1 MKHLLLL
8 FLFPLFVYS
17 QFCPSLGPDQILP
30 CGVGTTTLTANLSQ
44 CGVGG
49 PTPNQTTN
57 YSVSPIPYV
66 NQTNTGNQLFMTD
79 DSQQGP
85 FNIGF
90 TFCFF
95 GQTYTQFWVGSNGWI
110 SFSPGQPT
118 TFTTQTIPTANFL
131 VPKNCIMGPWQDWHP
146 GLGGQIRYQTVG
158 VAPCRK
164 LIVSWVNI
172 PMYICTANQG
182 TFHIVIHESTNYIDS
197 YIQSKPAC
205 LQWQGGTA
213 TQGVHNIAG
222 TIGITSPGRNS
233 SVWTATNDAYRWT
246 PTGPVV
252 TPTLT
257 WYQVGN
263 PIPIGTGPT
272 INVTP
277 PAAGASY
284 TCHFV
289 YPTCNAGWNTCNQ
302 QQGGLGPDTVFVQPG
317 PPNLP
322 PPIINFGNPTCNGY
336 CDGLI
341 NITPVGGN
349 GVTTI
354 SWNGLLPNNFINLGL
369 CSGNY
374 PFTITDSQGCTVSS
388 TVTLVDPPA
397 VVINPIIGSDTV
409 CYNSTNNLFD
419 VSSTFPNLFYNW
431 STTIGSIT
439 SGQGSSQINL
449 DVTGVNSGLYNN
461 ALSVYGVDQI
471 GCMSNVETFDVYDFN
486 LLPLVT
492 QIGPFCEYDG
502 CVPLTATPPNGTF
515 SGNNVWLN
523 DYCPDNGFIGTD
535 NVNYQITQS
544 GCWFDT
550 TINVDVFPRPTI
562 IPVIDGRVGVNYEY
576 HELCDGDSIVDIYDA
591 QSPFPGYT
599 EWHVFGDTIQDA
611 TIDLTWNQEG
621 IFTFDVVRWSNGCVS
636 FPETITVALSLCPQ
650 EIIYIPNT
658 FTPDGNEH
666 NQYFLP
672 VITSGV
678 DLFNYKMTIYNR
690 WGEVIWE
697 SLDPKVGW
705 DGIYNNILCPDGSYT
720 WVLEFKVIDTDEK
733 KEYHG
738 NLTIIR

>member
-8 FLFPLFVYS
+8 LLFPFFVYS
-17 QFCPSLGPDQILP
+17 QFCPALGPDQILP
-30 CGVGTTTLTANLSQ
+30 CGVGTTTLTADLSQ
-44 CGVGG
+44 CGPGG
-49 PTPNQTTN
+49 ANPNQTTN
-57 YSVSPIPYV
+57 YNCINIPYV
-66 NQTNTGNQLFMTD
+66 AQTNTGNQLFMGD
-79 DSQQGP
+79 DTQQGP

-95 GQTYTQFWVGSNGWI
+95 GQTYNQFWVGSNGWI
-110 SFSPGQPT
+110 SFSAGQPT
-118 TFTTQTIPTANFL
+118 TFTSTPIPNAGFNI
-131 VPKNCIMGPWQDWHP
+131 PKNCIMGPWQDWHP
-146 GLGGQIRYQTVG
+146 GVGGQIRYQVQGT
-158 VAPCRK
+158 APCRK
-164 LIVSWVNI
+164 LVVSWINM
-172 PMYICTANQG
+172 PMFGCTQTLG
-182 TFHIVIHESTNYIDS
+182 TFHIVIYESSNYIENH
-197 YIQSKPAC
+197 IQSKQFCGWAN
-205 LQWQGGTA
+205 GTA
-213 TQGVHNIAG
+213 VQGIHNQAG
-222 TIGITSPGRNS
+222 TAAITVVGRNS
-233 SVWTATNDAYRWT
+233 TQWTANNDAFRWV
-246 PTGPVV
+246 PSGPVV
-252 TPTLT
+252 NPVLT

-263 PIPIGTGPT
+263 PNPIGTGPT

-302 QQGGLGPDTVFVQPG
+302 QQGGFGPDTVFVQPG

-322 PPIINFGNPTCNGY
+322 PPIINFANPTCNGY

-341 NITPVGGN
+341 DITSVGGN

-397 VVINPIIGSDTV
+397 VVINPIVGSDTV

-461 ALSVYGVDQI
+461 ALSVYGVDQT
-471 GCMSNVETFDVYDFN
+471 GCMSNIETFDVYDFN

-502 CVPLTATPPNGTF
+502 CVTLTATPPNGTF

-535 NVNYQITQS
+535 NVNYQVTQS

-599 EWHVFGDTIQDA
+599 EWYVFGDTIQDA

-650 EIIYIPNT
+650 EIIYIPNS

-690 WGEVIWE
+690 WGEIIWE
-697 SLDPKVGW
+697 SFDSKVGW
-705 DGIYNNILCPDGSYT
+705 DGTYNNILCPDGSYT

-733 KEYHG
+733 KVYHG